1 MTEKIKVV
9 ITDEQKTL
17 KVPKGL
23 RMLVRRA
30 CLAAL
35 SVAGCRGSTEIH
47 VCFTDND
54 GIRELNRKL
63 FGSSNVEELLFATRI
78 AKACSERF
86 ISRLSLPSSSRPAI
100 IVRSSARLPTLPC
113 TVCSASW
120 MMSIPQRRRNRSRQS
135 CMSSAF
141 RCPRRTRSHNNSKKT
156 APFQTEGRFV
166 VRVHLKEAS
175 DPRNNTDGTIR
186 LA

>member
-63 FGSSNVEELLFATRI
+63 FGSSNVEELLFRNSDREGVLGEI
-78 AKACSERF
+78 Y
-86 ISRLSLPSSSRPAI
+86 LSLESAEQLASRHYRSFQREVAYLTVHGMLGIMDDVNSAEAEEQEQAI
-100 IVRSSARLPTLPC
+100 MYELGFP
-113 TVCSASW
+113 
-120 MMSIPQRRRNRSRQS
+120 MS
-135 CMSSAF
+135 
-141 RCPRRTRSHNNSKKT
+141 T
-156 APFQTEGRFV
+156 AYM
-166 VRVHLKEAS
+166 
-175 DPRNNTDGTIR
+175 
-186 LA
+186 LAQ

>member
-63 FGSSNVEELLFATRI
+63 FGSSNVEELLFRNSDREGVLGEI
-78 AKACSERF
+78 Y
-86 ISRLSLPSSSRPAI
+86 LSLESAEQLASRHYRSFQREVAYLTVHGMLGIMDDVNYAEAEEQEQAI
-100 IVRSSARLPTLPC
+100 MYELGLPL
-113 TVCSASW
+113 S
-120 MMSIPQRRRNRSRQS
+120 
-135 CMSSAF
+135 
-141 RCPRRTRSHNNSKKT
+141 T
-156 APFQTEGRFV
+156 AY
-166 VRVHLKEAS
+166 A
-175 DPRNNTDGTIR
+175 
-186 LA
+186 LAQ

>member
-63 FGSSNVEELLFATRI
+63 FGSSNVEELLFRNSDREGVLGEI
-78 AKACSERF
+78 Y
-86 ISRLSLPSSSRPAI
+86 LSLESAEQLASRY
-100 IVRSSARLPTLPC
+100 AR
-113 TVCSASW
+113 
-120 MMSIPQRRRNRSRQS
+120 
-135 CMSSAF
+135 
-141 RCPRRTRSHNNSKKT
+141 HH
-156 APFQTEGRFV
+156 G
-166 VRVHLKEAS
+166 
-175 DPRNNTDGTIR
+175 
-186 LA
+186 